1 MNKIFYII
9 DGSSLMHRAFYALPL
24 LSAPGGIYT
33 NAVYGFT
40 NMLLNLVS
48 ERKPDLLAVA
58 FDKSRITFR
67 SGLYQE
73 YKAHRQ
79 KTPAELS
86 EQFSLAKEMLLA
98 LGVPN
103 IEIEGYEADDIIGT
117 WAKKAAQNG
126 DSVYIVTGDR
136 DALQLIDEKT
146 SVLLTKKGLSDLQE
160 YDLVRFTAEYG
171 ITPLQHI
178 DVKGLMGDSSD
189 NIPGVTGIGE
199 KTALKM
205 VQNYG
210 SVENVLA
217 NIDAVSGKKTQATL
231 REEGEI
237 ALLSKKLATIC
248 CEVPVEVP
256 DCGGIEIVDQE
267 QLTTLRG
274 IFQKLDFKNMERR
287 MEALGLIEAA
297 KEMGPVEERITL
309 LEVEPQK
316 VFEAGERI
324 RELQILPEYEGAVH
338 KLRFKAIAIAADG
351 MISRVAPEDRHW
363 PAVLRLLA
371 DASLSKVMHDAKSFY
386 TAAETEKI
394 EVRGIAF
401 DVMLAAYLLEPSG
414 GKYDLMT
421 LRKKYLGVEDSSEP
435 LSFAQM
441 GETLKMLYP
450 LLKKG
455 LDECGMTQLN
465 IEVELPL
472 SRVLAKMECCGAGVD
487 VAKLKEM
494 SEELALRLVDLQGR
508 IYRDVGEEFNL
519 QSPKQLGQILFEK
532 LKLPVGKKTKTGY
545 STDAEVLEGLRD
557 KHPMVENLLE
567 YRLLAK
573 LKSTYLDGLLALV
586 EPETQRVHTN
596 FNQCATATGRLS
608 SSEPN
613 LQNIPVR
620 TDIGRRIRQM
630 FVPRDGFSLLLS
642 ADYSQ
647 IELRV
652 LAEMS
657 DDRNM
662 QDAFIKGQDIHART
676 AAEVFEV
683 PLEEVSAEMRSRAK
697 AVNFGIVYGI
707 SDYGLSR
714 DIGVARKEAAVYIEN
729 YFAKYQGVKKYV
741 DELIRAAKQKGYVE
755 TAFARRRSLPEINSS
770 NFNLRSFAE
779 RMAMNTPIQGT
790 AADIIKKAMI
800 EVQEILEA
808 KKLKSRMILQVHDE
822 LVLEVVPEEL
832 ETVKSLLKE
841 TMENCVK
848 FRVPLSVH
856 VSSGVNWSDAK

>member
-1 MNKIFYII
+1 MDKRFYII

-67 SGLYQE
+67 SGLYQD

-86 EQFSLAKEMLLA
+86 EQFSLAKELLLA

-103 IEIEGYEADDIIGT
+103 VEIEGYEADDIIGT

-126 DSVYIVTGDR
+126 YSVYIVTGDR
-136 DALQLIDEKT
+136 DALQLIGEKIR
-146 SVLLTKKGLSDLQE
+146 VLLTKKGLSDLQE
-160 YDLVRFTAEYG
+160 YDVARFTAEYG
-171 ITPLQHI
+171 ITPLQQI

-231 REEGEI
+231 REESKT
-237 ALLSKKLATIC
+237 ALLSKQLATIC

-256 DCGGIEIVDQE
+256 RSGGIEIADQE
-267 QLTTLRG
+267 QLATLRNVL
-274 IFQKLDFKNMERR
+274 QKLDFKNMERR
-287 MEALGLIEAA
+287 MEALGLLEAS
-297 KEMGPVEERITL
+297 KEMKRIEERVTL
-309 LEVEPQK
+309 FETEAQK
-316 VFEAGERI
+316 VLETGERLG
-324 RELQILPEYEGAVH
+324 ELQVLPEYEGAAH
-338 KLRFKAIAIAADG
+338 KLGFKAIAIAADG
-351 MISRVAPEDRHW
+351 MISRVVPADREW
-363 PAVLRLLA
+363 SEVLRCLA
-371 DASLSKVMHDAKSFY
+371 DASLPKIVHDAKTFY
-386 TAAETEKI
+386 AAAENAKL
-394 EVRGIAF
+394 EVKGILF

-414 GKYDLMT
+414 GKYDLAT
-421 LRKKYLGVEDSSEP
+421 LRKKYLGAEDSGEP
-435 LSFAQM
+435 LSFKQA
-441 GETLKMLYP
+441 GEALKGLYP
-450 LLKKG
+450 LLEKE
-455 LDECGMTQLN
+455 LAECGMMQLKR
-465 IEVELPL
+465 EVELPL

-487 VAKLKEM
+487 VGMLQNMA
-494 SEELALRLVDLQGR
+494 EELALRLAELQR
-508 IYRDVGEEFNL
+508 LIYSEVGEEFNL

-557 KHPMVENLLE
+557 KHPMVANLLE

-620 TDIGRRIRQM
+620 TEIGRKIRRM

-657 DDRNM
+657 DDQNM
-662 QDAFIKGQDIHART
+662 QDAFAKGQDIHART

-683 PLEEVSAEMRSRAK
+683 PLDAVNAEMRSRAK

-714 DIGVARKEAAVYIEN
+714 DIGVTRKEAAVYIEN

-741 DELIRAAKQKGYVE
+741 DELIRSAKQKGYVE
-755 TAFARRRSLPEINSS
+755 TAFGRRRSLPEINSA

-800 EVQEILEA
+800 EVQELLEA

-832 ETVKSLLKE
+832 ETVKSLVKE
-841 TMENCVK
+841 TMENCVR

-856 VSSGVNWSDAK
+856 VSSGENWSDAK